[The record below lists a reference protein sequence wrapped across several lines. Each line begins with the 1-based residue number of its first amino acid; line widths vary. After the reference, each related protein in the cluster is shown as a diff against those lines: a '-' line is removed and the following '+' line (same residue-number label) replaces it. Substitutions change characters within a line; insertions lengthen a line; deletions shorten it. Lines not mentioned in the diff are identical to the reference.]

1 MGEAP
6 RYFAAVAWVPVS
18 TRSPQNHYCGGLR
31 RVKSSR
37 KISLTFSFPW
47 HLGVV
52 IFLLCITADM
62 WQRFYSNERPILS
75 KCSRVQ
81 NTVRATQEV
90 KHEVHIGIFTIPASR
105 ESTVTSYTRDWTNW
119 KMYTKKRTISF
130 SACCNNPEEFCRN
143 VQSQWREDIFW
154 VRLSIWA
161 PLLMFI
167 FIDLLLTG
175 FL

>member
-1 MGEAP
+1 M
-6 RYFAAVAWVPVS
+6 
-18 TRSPQNHYCGGLR
+18 
-31 RVKSSR
+31 KSSR

-90 KHEVHIGIFTIPASR
+90 NHEVHIGIFTIPASQ
-105 ESTVTSYTRDWTNW
+105 ESTVTSYTR
-119 KMYTKKRTISF
+119 
-130 SACCNNPEEFCRN
+130 E
-143 VQSQWREDIFW
+143 
-154 VRLSIWA
+154 
-161 PLLMFI
+161 
-167 FIDLLLTG
+167 
-175 FL
+175 